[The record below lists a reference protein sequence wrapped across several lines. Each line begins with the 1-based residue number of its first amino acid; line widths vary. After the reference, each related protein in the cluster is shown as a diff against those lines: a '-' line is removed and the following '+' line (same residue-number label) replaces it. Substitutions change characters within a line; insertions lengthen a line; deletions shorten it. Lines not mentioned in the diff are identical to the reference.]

1 MLAKL
6 AGERAKYLLRLMGGV
21 KIVAHQEGDHHRCT
35 IKWESGTETLPMFFN
50 CLTNNWKT
58 CKRWNV
64 TILEEDIDNHAV
76 RQIYKANRFEMKVMN
91 DWERKK
97 PPQNRLKR
105 VQPKWQK
112 RKKMYPTSM

>member
-1 MLAKL
+1 M
-6 AGERAKYLLRLMGGV
+6 
-21 KIVAHQEGDHHRCT
+21 
-35 IKWESGTETLPMFFN
+35 
-50 CLTNNWKT
+50 
-58 CKRWNV
+58 
-64 TILEEDIDNHAV
+64 
-76 RQIYKANRFEMKVMN
+76 RQIYRANRFEMKVMN